1 MNQKQNEK
9 LKKALQYL
17 VGHARANYADVQ
29 SEVQMTNS
37 ILRLLDEAFEPETA
51 VEQKHT
57 CRLGC
62 MLGYCAVVQGLK
74 EPSKQKETGENK
86 TREQKQHESNIAVE
100 NNKAGFF
107 FGYQKGREDRTA
119 EIQGYLNQPGL
130 EEESAFFKE
139 LLKNV

>member
-9 LKKALQYL
+9 LK
-17 VGHARANYADVQ
+17 
-29 SEVQMTNS
+29 T
-37 ILRLLDEAFEPETA
+37 ILKELIAVNFAGTPNNKKYQKLLDEAFEPETA